1 MTRPSLPNNAMRGSG
16 FSLIEI
22 AIVMVI
28 MSVFLAI
35 VAVPIAT
42 QVTQKRV
49 VETQRLLDFAQQ
61 ALIGFASANGRL
73 PCPATDGSTI
83 GTTNS
88 LGIEQFAAGGTAAT
102 GKCEF
107 WAGYLPAVTLGLS
120 PIDGEGF
127 MVDAWGEKSNRIR
140 YAVWGS
146 DVVSI
151 NTVLYPFTKSG
162 GIKSATTPTIADT
175 NSSSYP
181 YFLIICQSAPAGAM
195 PTATSAAISP
205 TPSNLCGAGST
216 KLSDKAP
223 IVIYSL
229 GANAPTGGTG
239 TDEIVNAKTTA
250 NQTFAFVSHNYTSGP
265 TNEFD
270 DLVSWLSLN
279 ILLNS
284 MQTAGRLP

>member
-88 LGIEQFAAGGTAAT
+88 LGIEQFAAGGSAAT

-120 PIDGEGF
+120 PVDSNGF
-127 MVDAWGEKSNRIR
+127 MVDSWGVKSNQIR

-146 DVVSI
+146 DVVSV
-151 NTVLYPFTKSG
+151 NSVLYPFTKTG
-162 GIKSATTPTIADT
+162 GMKTATTPALADTTIA
-175 NSSSYP
+175 SY
-181 YFLIICQSAPAGAM
+181 LLVCQSAPTSTV
-195 PTATSAAISP
+195 PTATTATAI
-205 TPSNLCGAGST
+205 NNCGAGVVGLST
-216 KLSDKAP
+216 KAP
-223 IVIYSL
+223 AIVYSL
-229 GANAPTGGTG
+229 SANAPNGGTG
-239 TDEIVNAKTTA
+239 TDEAFNAKTTA
-250 NQTFAFVSHNYTSGP
+250 NQTFAFVSHDYTPGP

-270 DLVSWLSLN
+270 DLLAWMSLN

>member
-1 MTRPSLPNNAMRGSG
+1 MNKRSGSAQSG

-49 VETQRLLDFAQQ
+49 VETQRLLELAQQ

-83 GTTNS
+83 GATNS
-88 LGIEQFAAGGTAAT
+88 LGIEQFAAGGSAAT

-127 MVDAWGEKSNRIR
+127 MVDAWGVKTNRIR

-146 DVVSI
+146 DVVSV
-151 NTVLYPFTKSG
+151 NAVLYPFTKTG
-162 GIKSATTPTIADT
+162 GIKAATTPSLADTLIATYLLVCKSAPTGAVPSATTA
-175 NSSSYP
+175 
-181 YFLIICQSAPAGAM
+181 
-195 PTATSAAISP
+195 TAI
-205 TPSNLCGAGST
+205 NNCGAGVVGLST
-216 KLSDKAP
+216 KAP
-223 IVIYSL
+223 AIVYSL
-229 GANAPTGGTG
+229 SANAPNGGTG
-239 TDEIVNAKTTA
+239 TDEAFNAKTTA
-250 NQTFAFVSHNYTSGP
+250 NQTFAFVSHDYTSGP